1 MLAWIIQITIISFI
15 FIFLIDHLIKFFT
28 NTLTV
33 PKIKDLVN
41 NPHKKYESIY
51 QILLNSKNIKE
62 DSTDIFSLPINSLDE
77 NNSNSNFNLNS
88 NENMKNEL
96 KNFFKNQLNFDNVD
110 ENKNNNNNENLN
122 PEYFQFTPLK

>member
-33 PKIKDLVN
+33 PKLKDLVN
-41 NPHKKYESIY
+41 NPNKKYDSIY
-51 QILLNSKNIKE
+51 EILSKKN
-62 DSTDIFSLPINSLDE
+62 DSTDIFNLPIHSSLD
-77 NNSNSNFNLNS
+77 NNSNSNS

-96 KNFFKNQLNFDNVD
+96 KNFLKNQLNL
-110 ENKNNNNNENLN
+110 NNIEEKEKEKEKEYDYSNL
-122 PEYFQFTPLK
+122 EYFQFK